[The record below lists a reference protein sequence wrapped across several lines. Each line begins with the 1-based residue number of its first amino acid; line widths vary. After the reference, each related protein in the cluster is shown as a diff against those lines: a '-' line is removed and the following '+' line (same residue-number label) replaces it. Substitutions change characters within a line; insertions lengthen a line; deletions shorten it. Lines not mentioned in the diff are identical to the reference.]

1 MDKML
6 GIFFSLIH
14 AHICCG
20 QTVQYPAKN
29 GLFSRFSALCMIIS
43 GFPLEWPWVGT
54 PSKLENNFFGKT
66 TNNQMKKRQL
76 DQACKTTQG
85 SFVSSQTICSSC
97 CILVMMATQLWRIF
111 AKRFPPPRSSSTFS
125 FAIYNQIHR
134 IVLILDVNSLWM
146 FFIQDIFF
154 AYFFESLLS
163 LLNFF

>member
-1 MDKML
+1 MPTFVVGKQCNILPKME
-6 GIFFSLIH
+6 FF
-14 AHICCG
+14 
-20 QTVQYPAKN
+20 P
-29 GLFSRFSALCMIIS
+29 RFSSLCMILYGS
-43 GFPLEWPWVGT
+43 PLEWPLVGT
-54 PSKLENNFFGKT
+54 PSSKLENNFFGKT

-154 AYFFESLLS
+154 CIFFESLLS